1 MMKKTRQSYTQQDLE
16 NCFKSV
22 GISRDDIVM
31 VHSGLSRLGVLMQ
44 GIKNADELSATILKA
59 LQNVIGS
66 NGTIVVPTFTY
77 SLGSGEIYDPQTT
90 PCP

>member
-1 MMKKTRQSYTQQDLE
+1 MMKKTRQLYTQQDLE

-44 GIKNADELSATILKA
+44 GIKNADEVSTTI
-59 LQNVIGS
+59 
-66 NGTIVVPTFTY
+66 
-77 SLGSGEIYDPQTT
+77 
-90 PCP
+90 